1 MKKERMRELVLYVVF
16 GVLTTLVNFVVYFPI
31 YYALGSEWEFLLFG
45 HVAIKSYA
53 LASVISWL
61 VAVAFAYVTNK
72 LLVFGSKSWE
82 KKLVVRE
89 VLSFYGARLF
99 SLGVELFGLYLMNDL
114 MGFGRFHLTAAGH
127 EINGEDL
134 SKLLMQF
141 VVIALNYVFSKLWIF
156 AKTKGER

>member
-1 MKKERMRELVLYVVF
+1 MRELILYVVF

-31 YYALGSEWEFLLFG
+31 YYALGSGWEVRLFG
-45 HVAIKSYA
+45 LVAIKSYA

-61 VAVAFAYVTNK
+61 AAVAFAYVTNK

-99 SLGVELFGLYLMNDL
+99 SLGVELLGLYLMNDL
-114 MGFGRFHLTAAGH
+114 MGFGRFNWTAVGH
-127 EINGEDL
+127 EINGEDV

-141 VVIALNYVFSKLWIF
+141 VVIVLNYVFSKLWIF